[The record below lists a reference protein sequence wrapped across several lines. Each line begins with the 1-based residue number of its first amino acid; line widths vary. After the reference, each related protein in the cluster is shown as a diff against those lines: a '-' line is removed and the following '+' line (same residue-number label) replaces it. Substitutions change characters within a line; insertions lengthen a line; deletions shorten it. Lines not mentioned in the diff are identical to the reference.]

1 MPKNIVVFSDGT
13 GQEGGLREEQRLSN
27 IYKLYQVCRVG
38 PDSGI
43 DPRDQVAFYDPGLG
57 TDGSA
62 TGFGNVYRRLQKL
75 LSSVTGLGIT
85 KNIADCYEFIIN
97 HYEPGDRIYLIGFSR
112 GAYTARCV
120 ANVLFLCGVPTIAPG
135 GQCRSPSLWAALE
148 LLLRERLLGWKAAN
162 ALPLEVTDVEGYLPR
177 FRKTTRDIADE
188 AVMRVYEYGAGSPRA
203 EYDRERQELARRFRY
218 CYGAGD
224 ELRSNVAPHFIGVF
238 DTVASLGSVGLR
250 RWGIATGLSVLAFLL
265 AAAPAIILD
274 LVFGIGFWA
283 PFASGVAL
291 GAAFVMWRWLPTAI
305 KFITNSPVDGKTRFH
320 VAQWRSKN
328 YDMLLSG
335 HVDYARHVLAI
346 DETRAD
352 FPPVGWAKKGAV
364 RKKHGDEPEPLI
376 QMWFAGNHSDIGG
389 SYPEAESR
397 LSDIALGW
405 MVEQA
410 TSIPDPLW
418 VDGMEPR
425 KNGLGRLRLYP
436 AADGIQHCEVAGMRD
451 RIAGTVPSWLLPR
464 LAWLGWPVKHRMV
477 PDGAPVHPT
486 VYERFRLTD
495 VTQCAGRG
503 AYRPAALATHADF
516 IAGYLPAKQGNQQP
530 SANSA

>member
-1 MPKNIVVFSDGT
+1 MPKNLVVFSDGT

-27 IYKLYQVCRVG
+27 VYKLYRVCRVG

-57 TDGSA
+57 TNGSA
-62 TGFGNVYRRLQKL
+62 TGFVGAYRRLQKL

-97 HYEPGDRIYLIGFSR
+97 HYEPGDRIYLVGFSR

-120 ANVLFLCGVPTIAPG
+120 ANVLFLCGVPTTAPG
-135 GQCRSPSLWAALE
+135 GQCRSPSLRAAIGRWLK
-148 LLLRERLLGWKAAN
+148 ERLPGRKPDP
-162 ALPLEVTDVEGYLPR
+162 ALAPEIPDPNGYLPR
-177 FRKTTRDIADE
+177 FRKTTRDIAEE

-203 EYDRERQELARRFRY
+203 EYDQERQELARRFRQR
-218 CYGAGD
+218 YGSGD

-238 DTVASLGSVGLR
+238 DTVASLGSVGPR
-250 RWGIATGLSVLAFLL
+250 RWGLAAGLSVLAVLL
-265 AAAPAIILD
+265 AAAPAIVLD
-274 LVFGIGFWA
+274 LAFGTGFWV
-283 PFASGVAL
+283 PFATVAAL
-291 GAAFVMWRWLPTAI
+291 GAAFVLWRWLPTAV

-320 VAQWRSKN
+320 FAQWRSKN

-335 HVDYARHVLAI
+335 HVGYARHALAI

-352 FPPVGWAKKGAV
+352 FPPVGWGKKGAV
-364 RKKHGDEPEPLI
+364 RDKVGDEPEPLI

-410 TSIPDPLW
+410 TSIPDPLR
-418 VDGMEPR
+418 VDGMAPGKE
-425 KNGLGRLRLYP
+425 GFGRLRLHP
-436 AADGIQHCEVAGMRD
+436 APNGMQHCEVAGMRD
-451 RIAGTVPSWLLPR
+451 TIAGIVPGWLLPR
-464 LAWLGWPVKHRMV
+464 LGWLGWPVKLREV
-477 PDGAPVHPT
+477 PDSAPVHPT
-486 VYERFRLTD
+486 VYERFKLAD

-503 AYRPAALATHADF
+503 AYRPEGLATHADF
-516 IAGYLPAKQGNQQP
+516 RGGYAPAPASPN
-530 SANSA
+530 AIRAAL